1 MPSFLDKVKTGA
13 ERATFE
19 ADRLRRL
26 NQAKSA
32 LRALEGDLEQQVG
45 ALGQQVLALYSAGRL
60 TQPELVASC
69 ASIDTLRQKIE
80 AQAAEVE
87 RIQQEKPASEPVA
100 EQERSPEALAL
111 VPEGLQQAAVE
122 SPPGR
127 ICANCHSPL
136 AAGARFCPECGA
148 VATEAQAA

>member
-1 MPSFLDKVKTGA
+1 MPSFLDKVKSGA

-26 NQAKSA
+26 TQAKSA

-45 ALGQQVLALYSAGRL
+45 ALGQQALALYDAGSL

-69 ASIDTLRQKIE
+69 APIDTLRQEI
-80 AQAAEVE
+80 QGQMAEVE
-87 RIQQEKPASEPVA
+87 RIQQERPASEPVA
-100 EQERSPEALAL
+100 EQEQSPEAPALA
-111 VPEGLQQAAVE
+111 PEGLQQAAIE

-136 AAGARFCPECGA
+136 AAGTKFCPECGA
-148 VATEAQAA
+148 EVV

>member
-13 ERATFE
+13 ERASFE

-32 LRALEGDLEQQVG
+32 LRALEGELEQQVE
-45 ALGQQVLALYSAGRL
+45 ALGQQVLALYNAGRL
-60 TQPELVASC
+60 AQPELVASC
-69 ASIDTLRQKIE
+69 APIDTLRQKIQD
-80 AQAAEVE
+80 QAAEVE

-100 EQERSPEALAL
+100 EQERSPEAPALA
-111 VPEGLQQAAVE
+111 PEGLQQAAID
-122 SPPGR
+122 SQPGR

-136 AAGARFCPECGA
+136 PADTKFCPECGA
-148 VATEAQAA
+148 KLV